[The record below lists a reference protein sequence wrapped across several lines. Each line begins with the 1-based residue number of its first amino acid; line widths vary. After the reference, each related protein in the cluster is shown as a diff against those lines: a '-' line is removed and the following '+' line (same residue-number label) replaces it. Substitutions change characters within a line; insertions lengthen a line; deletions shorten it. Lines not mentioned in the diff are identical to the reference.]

1 VPATSITPVSI
12 AYATASERALRV
24 APPISIVCYEA
35 GAIHRVT
42 INVSVFN

>member
-1 VPATSITPVSI
+1 
-12 AYATASERALRV
+12 LRV